1 MSEHRRNEKE
11 EEKKEKE
18 DEKRSEKQVDEKFRR
33 DPVRGITL
41 AIILIWGG
49 VVAFLETA
57 SFEKPGWWQA
67 WSVFLAGTGII
78 LLIKA
83 LFRLRPEHRR
93 PIGGTLIIGVILLI
107 VGLSDLIGWSYSWP
121 IILIAVGVI
130 IIGAIFFR
138 RRRQ

>member
-1 MSEHRRNEKE
+1 VSEQKHHEKE

-18 DEKRSEKQVDEKFRR
+18 DEKRSEKQMDEKFRR

-49 VVAFLETA
+49 IVAFIQTMDF
-57 SFEKPGWWQA
+57 SKPEWWQG

-93 PIGGTLIIGVILLI
+93 PVGGTVVIGVILVCIGLGDIIGWAYSWPGILI
-107 VGLSDLIGWSYSWP
+107 VGGL
-121 IILIAVGVI
+121 I
-130 IIGAIFFR
+130 IIGAVFLR
-138 RRRQ
+138 RRR

>member
-1 MSEHRRNEKE
+1 MSERRHNEKE

-18 DEKRSEKQVDEKFRR
+18 DEKRSEKQMDEKFRR

-49 VVAFLETA
+49 IVAFVETA
-57 SFEKPGWWQA
+57 DISKPEWWKA

-93 PIGGTLIIGVILLI
+93 PVGGTLVIAIILVCISLG
-107 VGLSDLIGWSYSWP
+107 DLIGWSYSWP
-121 IILIAVGVI
+121 VILIAIGLVI
-130 IIGAIFFR
+130 IGTVFFR
-138 RRRQ
+138 RRR

>member
-1 MSEHRRNEKE
+1 MSERRHNEKE

-18 DEKRSEKQVDEKFRR
+18 DEKRSEKQMDEKFRR
-33 DPVRGITL
+33 DPVRGITF

-49 VVAFLETA
+49 IVAFIETA
-57 SFEKPGWWQA
+57 DIGKPEWWQA

-93 PIGGTLIIGVILLI
+93 PIGGTLVIGIILVCLGLADIIG
-107 VGLSDLIGWSYSWP
+107 WAYSWP
-121 IILIAVGVI
+121 IILIAVGLI
-130 IIGAIFFR
+130 IIGIVFFR

>member
-1 MSEHRRNEKE
+1 MSEHRHNEKE

-18 DEKRSEKQVDEKFRR
+18 DEKRSEKQMDEKFRK
-33 DPVRGITL
+33 DPVRGITF

-49 VVAFLETA
+49 IVAFIETA
-57 SFEKPGWWQA
+57 DFNKPEWWQA

-93 PIGGTLIIGVILLI
+93 PIGGTLVIGIILVCI
-107 VGLSDLIGWSYSWP
+107 GLGDIIGWSYSWP
-121 IILIAVGVI
+121 VILIAIGLVI
-130 IIGAIFFR
+130 IGTVFFR
-138 RRRQ
+138 RRR